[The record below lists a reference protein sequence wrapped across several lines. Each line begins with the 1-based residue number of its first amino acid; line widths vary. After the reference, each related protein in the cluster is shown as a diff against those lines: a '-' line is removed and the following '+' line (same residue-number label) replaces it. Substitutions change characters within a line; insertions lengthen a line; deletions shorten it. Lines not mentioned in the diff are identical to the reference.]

1 MKKIFFLANNLYGSM
16 ETLKL
21 PVSDFEWVKNVKSW
35 TTEDILAIPPQG
47 DIGYTFEV
55 DLHYPSNLHKV
66 HCFFG

>member
-1 MKKIFFLANNLYGSM
+1 M

-21 PVSDFEWVKNVKSW
+21 PVSDFEWVENVKSW